1 MAKYD
6 FDKLTERR
14 GTNSY
19 KWDSPVD
26 ADVLPM
32 WVADMDFE
40 VAPAITKALQERVT
54 QGIFGYTMVPD
65 SYYEAIVDWFK
76 RRHGWTLERD
86 WILYTTGVVPAV
98 SCALKALTLPGEKVL
113 VQTPAYNCFFSSI
126 ANSGC
131 QLAENELVYEGGTY
145 HVDFD
150 DFERKCADE
159 KTTVF
164 LLCNPHNPAGRVWKR
179 EELERMNDIC
189 LKHGVKVVADEIHC
203 ELVMPGFRFVPFAS
217 VSAACRDNCVVL
229 NSPSKGFNIAGLQ
242 IANIICADA
251 AVRRRIDRAVNI
263 NEVCDVNPFGVLALQ
278 AAYTAGEEW
287 LDELNA
293 YIHGNYEL
301 VKDFVAKEMPKLKVV
316 RMEGTYLVWLDVMGL
331 ESTSDELTDKL
342 LKEAKVMVNSGTM
355 YGRRAGEGFIRLNIA
370 CPRARLLEGLKRMGR
385 CLAEYNGG

>member
-40 VAPAITKALQERVT
+40 VAPAITKALQERVA

-65 SYYEAIVDWFK
+65 SYYEAIVGWFK

-86 WILYTTGVVPAV
+86 RILYTTGVVPAV

-131 QLAENELVYEGGTY
+131 QLAENELVYEDGTY

>member
-19 KWDSPVD
+19 KWDSPAD

-65 SYYEAIVDWFK
+65 SYYEAIVGWFK

-113 VQTPAYNCFFSSI
+113 LQTPAYNCFFSSI

-229 NSPSKGFNIAGLQ
+229 NSPSKAFNIAGLQ

>member
-131 QLAENELVYEGGTY
+131 QLAENELIYENGTY
-145 HVDFD
+145 HIDFD

-179 EELERMNDIC
+179 EELERMNAIC

-229 NSPSKGFNIAGLQ
+229 NSPSKAFNIAGLQ

-301 VKDFVAKEMPKLKVV
+301 VKDFVAAEMPKLKVV